1 MGRSIGKYLHRAAA
15 ILLSVTIM
23 AGVLPLSSYAED
35 TDRRFANFTGWSLES
50 TGSDELQPAAGRTGT
65 CAQVVKAGAG
75 KSALCSDR
83 IKVTSGAT
91 YKAGVFLK
99 MDTAD
104 TGYAAL
110 EIQAFEDAEG

>member
-50 TGSDELQPAAGRTGT
+50 TGSDELAARRGPYWNLRAGGKGRSR
-65 CAQVVKAGAG
+65 KIR
-75 KSALCSDR
+75 ALF
-83 IKVTSGAT
+83 G
-91 YKAGVFLK
+91 
-99 MDTAD
+99 
-104 TGYAAL
+104 
-110 EIQAFEDAEG
+110 

>member
-50 TGSDELQPAAGRTGT
+50 T
-65 CAQVVKAGAG
+65 
-75 KSALCSDR
+75 
-83 IKVTSGAT
+83 
-91 YKAGVFLK
+91 
-99 MDTAD
+99 
-104 TGYAAL
+104 
-110 EIQAFEDAEG
+110 